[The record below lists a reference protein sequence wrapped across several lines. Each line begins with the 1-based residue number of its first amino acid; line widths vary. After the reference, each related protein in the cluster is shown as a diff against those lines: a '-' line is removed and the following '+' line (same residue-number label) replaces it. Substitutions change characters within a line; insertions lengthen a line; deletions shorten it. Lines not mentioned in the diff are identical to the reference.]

1 MRLPLPLSLL
11 SWLLLG
17 FGAMGCGGDDPS
29 PHDPPPSNKPPTLT
43 GPTARPVAV
52 SSGSPVSLT
61 LEGSDPDG
69 DALTYAWTQVPSSPA
84 GTFTSTTAAAP
95 SWTAPVVSASQRFAL
110 RVSVS
115 DGRGGSVQGSVDVDV
130 TPPVPQN
137 TPPTLST
144 PTATAT
150 TVDEQQA
157 ITLAVSGSDVDGDPL
172 TYSWEQVA
180 PATPRGTFDNAAST
194 GPVWTAPDVTSS
206 GTYTL
211 RVTVT
216 DGRGGSAQATIDIA
230 VQKFNRPPDVA
241 ATISGPTTLVAG
253 VTGTFS
259 ITASDADGDPL
270 TYSWTQTA
278 PASSGTWVGART
290 GSSAR
295 WYSPVVATQTSFT
308 FSVSVT
314 DGASTPVVRTVTLPV
329 SVPRYSA
336 NVQSIWTSVPCTG
349 CHGSSGGLNLG
360 SASSYANL
368 VNVTANACG
377 PARRVAPGDPDN
389 SALLRK
395 LEGATCGSR
404 MPRNNPTYFDQQPGL
419 LVLIR
424 SWILAGAAND

>member
-1 MRLPLPLSLL
+1 MRLSLPLSLL
-11 SWLLLG
+11 AWLFLG
-17 FGAMGCGGDDPS
+17 FGGLACGGDDPL
-29 PHDPPPSNKPPTLT
+29 PSNKPPTLT
-43 GPTARPVAV
+43 GPTAQPTAV

-61 LEGSDPDG
+61 LEASDPDG
-69 DALTYAWTQVPSSPA
+69 DVLTFAWTQVPASPA
-84 GTFTSTTAAAP
+84 GTFTNISAPAP

-115 DGRGGSVQGSVDVDV
+115 DGRGGTEQGSVDVDV
-130 TPPVPQN
+130 APPVPQN

-150 TVDEQQA
+150 TIDEQQA
-157 ITLAVSGSDVDGDPL
+157 LTLAVSGSDVDGDPL
-172 TYSWEQVA
+172 TYSWEQAA

-194 GPVWTAPDVTSS
+194 SPVWTAPDVTSS

-216 DGRGGSAQATIDIA
+216 DGRGGSAQSTIDIA
-230 VQKFNRPPDVA
+230 VQKVNRPPVVA

-290 GSSAR
+290 GSSAQ

-314 DGASTPVVRTVTLPV
+314 DGESTSVVRTVTLPV

-336 NVQSIWTSVPCTG
+336 NVQGIWTSVPCTG
-349 CHGSSGGLNLG
+349 CHGSNGGLNLG
-360 SASSYANL
+360 SGSSYSNL

-377 PARRVAPGDPDN
+377 PAKRVAPGDPGN
-389 SALLRK
+389 SALIRK
-395 LEGATCGSR
+395 LEGTTCGSR

-419 LVLIR
+419 FVLIR